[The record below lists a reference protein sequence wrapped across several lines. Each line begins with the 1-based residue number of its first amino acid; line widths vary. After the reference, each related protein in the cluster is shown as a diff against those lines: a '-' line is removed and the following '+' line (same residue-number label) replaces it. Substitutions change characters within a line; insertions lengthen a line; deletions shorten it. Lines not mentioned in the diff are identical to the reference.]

1 MSYSLLMYPHW
12 IFPLTGANP
21 SEKRPMAEKR
31 FFLLATAQSETLGDC
46 VKILI
51 FAS

>member
-31 FFLLATAQSETLGDC
+31 FFLLATP
-46 VKILI
+46 
-51 FAS
+51 